1 MALVT
6 PIPAMGE
13 RAGSM
18 RFHGIGSPGSR
29 SSRSSI
35 MDEPVSRLIEEKIF
49 VSVDKY
55 VAKSKSTLIWALQN
69 TGGKKICLIHVH
81 QPSQMIP
88 VMGAK
93 FPVSSVKEEEVRVFR
108 EKEREKVHMILDE
121 YLRICHQRGVRAEK
135 MFVEMESIENGIVQ
149 LIAEL
154 GIKKL
159 VMGAAADRHY
169 SRRMTELKSKKA
181 IFVRQE
187 APASCQ
193 IWFTCKGYLI
203 HTREAAMDDT
213 ESEYASPRPSIS
225 ASDLLQTFST
235 PESDHQHISRVDS
248 TDSIH
253 QFVSNGSSTE
263 HSERVSDGSLNT
275 DEEGREFEGSG
286 VTGRARVMRTVEHN
300 SGHTSPSNFP
310 VCYVVPDEKAMH
322 FDFVYFLKF
331 SPFKELYPS
340 LQDGVDDSFNDK
352 IRQTTS
358 EAHSSEQKAFAET
371 TRRQKAEKNALD
383 AIRRV
388 KQSESVYSEELKR
401 RKDTEIAVAK
411 EKERFVTIKREQ
423 GVVMEELQS
432 AMDQKEMLENQIAE
446 ADGTLEKLNQK
457 LDTAVKLLQKL
468 KDEREELQRERDRAL
483 REAEELRSRAETST
497 LQLPQYFTDFSFSE
511 IEEATNH
518 FDLTLKIGE
527 GGYGTIYIGRL
538 RHTQVAIKM
547 MNPNSSQG
555 HIEYQQEVDV
565 LSKMRHPN
573 IITLIGACPEGW
585 SLVYEYLP
593 DGSLEDRLNCKDNS
607 PPLSWQSRVR
617 IATEICA
624 ALVFLHSNKAHS
636 LVHGDLKPANILLDT
651 NLVSKLSDFGTCSL
665 LHPNGRKSV
674 STDVTGTAAYLDP
687 EALSSGELTPKSDV
701 YSFGVILLRLLTGRP
716 ALRIANEVKYAL
728 DSGALNN
735 LLDPLAGDWPFVQ
748 AEQLARLALRCC
760 ETVSENRPD
769 LATEVWRVLE
779 PMRASSGGSSSFH
792 LGRNEHRIAPPY
804 FICPIFQEVMQDPH
818 VAADGFTYEAEA
830 IRAWLDS
837 EHDTSPMTNVKLSH
851 TSLIANHALR
861 SAIQEWLQ
869 HHC

>member
-29 SSRSSI
+29 SSRSGI

-49 VSVDKY
+49 VAVDKH

-93 FPVSSVKEEEVRVFR
+93 FPVGSVKEEEVRVFR

-121 YLRICHQRGVRAEK
+121 YLRICQQRGVRAEK
-135 MFVEMESIENGIVQ
+135 MFIEMGSIENGIVQ
-149 LIAEL
+149 LISEL
-154 GIKKL
+154 GIRKL
-159 VMGAAADRHY
+159 VMGAAADRQY
-169 SRRMTELKSKKA
+169 SRRMTDLKSRKA
-181 IFVRQE
+181 IFVRRE
-187 APASCQ
+187 APTLCQ
-193 IWFTCKGYLI
+193 IWFTCKGFLI
-203 HTREAAMDDT
+203 HTREAAMDDS

-235 PESDHQHISRVDS
+235 PESEHQHISRVQS
-248 TDSIH
+248 TDSV
-253 QFVSNGSSTE
+253 QQLVSNGSSTE
-263 HSERVSDGSLNT
+263 HSGRVSVGSLNT
-275 DEEGREFEGSG
+275 DEEERDFDGSVG
-286 VTGRARVMRTVEHN
+286 SAT
-300 SGHTSPSNFP
+300 
-310 VCYVVPDEKAMH
+310 
-322 FDFVYFLKF
+322 
-331 SPFKELYPS
+331 
-340 LQDGVDDSFNDK
+340 DGVDDSFYNK
-352 IRQTTS
+352 IRQATS
-358 EAHSSEQKAFAET
+358 EAHSSKLEASAET
-371 TRRQKAEKNALD
+371 LRREKAEKKALD

-388 KQSESVYSEELKR
+388 KQSESAYSEELKR
-401 RKDTEIAVAK
+401 RKDTERAVAK
-411 EKERFVTIKREQ
+411 EKERFVTIKKEQ
-423 GVVMEELQS
+423 EVVMEELQS
-432 AMDQKEMLENQIAE
+432 AMDQKALLENQIVE
-446 ADGTLEKLNQK
+446 SDGTMEKLNQK
-457 LDTAVKLLQKL
+457 LDIAVKLLQKL
-468 KDEREELQRERDRAL
+468 KDERDELQTERDRAL
-483 REAEELRSRAETST
+483 REAEGLRSRAETST

-511 IEEATNH
+511 IDEATSH
-518 FDLTLKIGE
+518 FDSTRKIGE
-527 GGYGTIYIGRL
+527 GGYGSIYIGIL

-547 MNPNSSQG
+547 LNPNSSQG
-555 HIEYQQEVDV
+555 PLEYQQEVGV

-607 PPLSWQSRVR
+607 PPLSWQNRVR

-636 LVHGDLKPANILLDT
+636 LVHGDLKPANILLDS

-665 LHPNGRKSV
+665 LNPNGSKSV
-674 STDVTGTAAYLDP
+674 RTDVTGTVAYLDP
-687 EALSSGELTPKSDV
+687 EASSSGELTPKSDV
-701 YSFGVILLRLLTGRP
+701 YSFGIILLRLLTGRP
-716 ALRIANEVKYAL
+716 ALRISNEVKYAL
-728 DSGALNN
+728 DNGTLND

-760 ETVSENRPD
+760 ETVSESRPD
-769 LATEVWRVLE
+769 LGTEVWRVLE

-869 HHC
+869 HHW

>member
-29 SSRSSI
+29 SSRSGI

-49 VSVDKY
+49 VAVDKH

-93 FPVSSVKEEEVRVFR
+93 FPVGAVKEEEVRVFR
-108 EKEREKVHMILDE
+108 EKEREKVHMILDD
-121 YLRICHQRGVRAEK
+121 YLRICQQRGVRAEK
-135 MFVEMESIENGIVQ
+135 MFIEMESIENGIVQ
-149 LIAEL
+149 LISEL
-154 GIKKL
+154 GIRKL

-169 SRRMTELKSKKA
+169 SRRMTDLKSRKA
-181 IFVRQE
+181 IFVRRE
-187 APASCQ
+187 APTLCQ

-203 HTREAAMDDT
+203 HTREATMDDT

-235 PESDHQHISRVDS
+235 PESEHQHISRVQS
-248 TDSIH
+248 TDSVH
-253 QFVSNGSSTE
+253 QLVSNGSSTE
-263 HSERVSDGSLNT
+263 HSGRVSDGSLNT
-275 DEEGREFEGSG
+275 DEEERESSGSE
-286 VTGRARVMRTVEHN
+286 VTGSATVMS
-300 SGHTSPSNFP
+300 SGHSSPSNFP
-310 VCYVVPDEKAMH
+310 
-322 FDFVYFLKF
+322 
-331 SPFKELYPS
+331 
-340 LQDGVDDSFNDK
+340 DGVDDSFNDK
-352 IRQTTS
+352 IRKATS
-358 EAHSSEQKAFAET
+358 EAHSSKQEAFAET
-371 TRRQKAEKNALD
+371 LRRQKAEKNALD
-383 AIRRV
+383 AIRRA
-388 KQSESVYSEELKR
+388 KQSESAYSEELKR

-411 EKERFVTIKREQ
+411 EKERFITIKNEQ
-423 GVVMEELQS
+423 EVIMEELQS
-432 AMDQKEMLENQIAE
+432 AMDQKAMLESQIAE
-446 ADGTLEKLNQK
+446 SDGTMEKLNQK
-457 LDTAVKLLQKL
+457 LDIAVKLLQKL
-468 KDEREELQRERDRAL
+468 RDEREELQTERDRAL

-518 FDLTLKIGE
+518 FDSTLKIGE
-527 GGYGTIYIGRL
+527 GGYGSIYIGLL

-547 MNPNSSQG
+547 LNPNSSQG
-555 HIEYQQEVDV
+555 PVEYQQEVDV

-607 PPLSWQSRVR
+607 PPLSWQNRVR

-636 LVHGDLKPANILLDT
+636 LVHGDLKPANILLDS

-665 LHPNGRKSV
+665 HHRNGIKSMR
-674 STDVTGTAAYLDP
+674 TDVTGTVAYLDP
-687 EALSSGELTPKSDV
+687 EASSSGEVTPKSDV
-701 YSFGVILLRLLTGRP
+701 YSFGIILLRLLTGRP
-716 ALRIANEVKYAL
+716 ALRISNEVKYAL
-728 DSGALNN
+728 DNGTLND

-769 LATEVWRVLE
+769 LGTEVWRVLE

-869 HHC
+869 HHL